1 MIAPTVLITSTGN
14 IPRTLVACLA
24 SVFDTTVG
32 FAVVSMA
39 TQPLLFCPLVGK
51 RHAVGMG
58 PIWLMGIC
66 AHFPQVNPKRA
77 VVTPANSLLLRSI
90 TTVSACSDA

>member
-1 MIAPTVLITSTGN
+1 MKAPTVLITSTGN

-24 SVFDTTVG
+24 SIFDTTVG

-51 RHAVGMG
+51 RHAVEIG
-58 PIWLMGIC
+58 PIYG
-66 AHFPQVNPKRA
+66 KRSP
-77 VVTPANSLLLRSI
+77 TLGPYREYLTL
-90 TTVSACSDA
+90 DARNVPIAS